1 MLKKLS
7 MQNNEAEM
15 MKDATSVT
23 QKCGETEV
31 EKVKYPFFT
40 RTKTYLVQQKIEVLL
55 RIEVD
60 LIRLLLSSSTNFP

>member
-15 MKDATSVT
+15 MKDAASVT
-23 QKCGETEV
+23 QKYGETEA